1 MIEDKQYKVVMLGSG
16 AVGKSAITV
25 QMVSGHFLSSY
36 DPTIEDSY
44 RTTININ
51 NKDIILNIIDT
62 AGQEEFYALRDQYM
76 RSGDGYIIV
85 FSITSVTSFLEVT
98 AIKEQ
103 LNMVLDVDNNT
114 LIPIILVGNKCD
126 LEEYRQVQSSDA
138 QRLAEEW
145 RVKYFE
151 TSAKNKTNINRIFE
165 ELVYLIE
172 ANNQTNIQNT
182 SNQNIENENAEI
194 ENTEIQE
201 DTNQNTQDIS
211 DLKNEKVFSDTV
223 KEIKVVN
230 EYPATEEN
238 GVLYIKLES

>member
-44 RTTININ
+44 RTTVNVNNQDIIINI
-51 NKDIILNIIDT
+51 LDT
-62 AGQEEFYALRDQYM
+62 AGQEEFYALRDQYI

-85 FSITSVTSFLEVT
+85 FSITSVTSFLEVN

-182 SNQNIENENAEI
+182 SNQNEHSHYNHNCC
-194 ENTEIQE
+194 
-201 DTNQNTQDIS
+201 
-211 DLKNEKVFSDTV
+211 
-223 KEIKVVN
+223 
-230 EYPATEEN
+230 
-238 GVLYIKLES
+238 VLF

>member
-1 MIEDKQYKVVMLGSG
+1 MIKDKQYKVVMLGSG

-44 RTTININ
+44 RTTINVN
-51 NKDIILNIIDT
+51 NQDIILNILDT
-62 AGQEEFYALRDQYM
+62 AGQEEFYALRDQYI

-85 FSITSVTSFLEVT
+85 FSITSVTSFLEVN

-103 LNMVLDVDNNT
+103 LNMILDVDDNT

-126 LEEYRQVQSSDA
+126 LEEYRQVQSLDA
-138 QRLAEEW
+138 QRLADEW
-145 RVKYFE
+145 KVKYFE

-182 SNQNIENENAEI
+182 SNQNERLHHNHNCC
-194 ENTEIQE
+194 
-201 DTNQNTQDIS
+201 
-211 DLKNEKVFSDTV
+211 
-223 KEIKVVN
+223 
-230 EYPATEEN
+230 
-238 GVLYIKLES
+238 VLF

>member
-85 FSITSVTSFLEVT
+85 FSITSVTSFLEVN

-126 LEEYRQVQSSDA
+126 LEEYRQVQLSDA
-138 QRLAEEW
+138 QRLADEW
-145 RVKYFE
+145 KVKYFE
-151 TSAKNKTNINRIFE
+151 TSAKNKTNINKIFE

-182 SNQNIENENAEI
+182 SNQNERIRYNHNCC
-194 ENTEIQE
+194 
-201 DTNQNTQDIS
+201 
-211 DLKNEKVFSDTV
+211 
-223 KEIKVVN
+223 
-230 EYPATEEN
+230 
-238 GVLYIKLES
+238 VLF

>member
-1 MIEDKQYKVVMLGSG
+1 MIEDKQYKIVMLGSG

-44 RTTININ
+44 RTTINVN
-51 NKDIILNIIDT
+51 NQDIILNIIDT
-62 AGQEEFYALRDQYM
+62 AGQEEFYALRDQYI

-85 FSITSVTSFLEVT
+85 FSITSVTSFLEVN

-103 LNMVLDVDNNT
+103 LNMILDTDDNT

-145 RVKYFE
+145 KVKYFE
-151 TSAKNKTNINRIFE
+151 TSAKNKTNINKIFE

-172 ANNQTNIQNT
+172 TNNQNTIQNT
-182 SNQNIENENAEI
+182 SNQNERLYYNHNCC
-194 ENTEIQE
+194 
-201 DTNQNTQDIS
+201 
-211 DLKNEKVFSDTV
+211 
-223 KEIKVVN
+223 
-230 EYPATEEN
+230 
-238 GVLYIKLES
+238 VLL

>member
-85 FSITSVTSFLEVT
+85 FSITSVTSFLEVN
-98 AIKEQ
+98 AIKNQ
-103 LNMVLDVDNNT
+103 LNMVLDVGDDT
-114 LIPIILVGNKCD
+114 IIPIILVGNKCD

-138 QRLAEEW
+138 QRLANEW
-145 RVKYFE
+145 KVKYFE

-165 ELVYLIE
+165 ELIYLIE
-172 ANNQTNIQNT
+172 ANNQNTVIQNT
-182 SNQNIENENAEI
+182 SNQNER
-194 ENTEIQE
+194 
-201 DTNQNTQDIS
+201 
-211 DLKNEKVFSDTV
+211 LKYNH
-223 KEIKVVN
+223 N
-230 EYPATEEN
+230 CC
-238 GVLYIKLES
+238 VLF

>member
-1 MIEDKQYKVVMLGSG
+1 MLGSG

-51 NKDIILNIIDT
+51 NQDIILNILDT

-85 FSITSVTSFLEVT
+85 FSITSVTSFLEVN

-114 LIPIILVGNKCD
+114 LIPIILVGNN
-126 LEEYRQVQSSDA
+126 V
-138 QRLAEEW
+138 
-145 RVKYFE
+145 
-151 TSAKNKTNINRIFE
+151 I
-165 ELVYLIE
+165 
-172 ANNQTNIQNT
+172 
-182 SNQNIENENAEI
+182 
-194 ENTEIQE
+194 
-201 DTNQNTQDIS
+201 
-211 DLKNEKVFSDTV
+211 
-223 KEIKVVN
+223 
-230 EYPATEEN
+230 
-238 GVLYIKLES
+238 

>member
-1 MIEDKQYKVVMLGSG
+1 MIKDKQYKIVMLGSG

-51 NKDIILNIIDT
+51 NQDIILNILDT

-85 FSITSVTSFLEVT
+85 FSITSVTSFLEVN
-98 AIKEQ
+98 AIKDQ

-172 ANNQTNIQNT
+172 ANNQTNNQNT
-182 SNQNIENENAEI
+182 SNQKER
-194 ENTEIQE
+194 
-201 DTNQNTQDIS
+201 
-211 DLKNEKVFSDTV
+211 LKYNH
-223 KEIKVVN
+223 N
-230 EYPATEEN
+230 CC
-238 GVLYIKLES
+238 VLF

>member
-44 RTTININ
+44 RTIININ

-62 AGQEEFYALRDQYM
+62 AGQEEFYALRDQYI

-85 FSITSVTSFLEVT
+85 FSITSVTSFLEVN

-103 LNMVLDVDNNT
+103 LNMILDADNNT

-138 QRLAEEW
+138 QRLADEW
-145 RVKYFE
+145 KVKYFE

-165 ELVYLIE
+165 ELIYLIE

-182 SNQNIENENAEI
+182 SNQ
-194 ENTEIQE
+194 
-201 DTNQNTQDIS
+201 
-211 DLKNEKVFSDTV
+211 
-223 KEIKVVN
+223 KEHPHYN
-230 EYPATEEN
+230 HNCCT
-238 GVLYIKLES
+238 LF

>member
-44 RTTININ
+44 RTTINVN
-51 NKDIILNIIDT
+51 NQDIILNILDT

-85 FSITSVTSFLEVT
+85 FSITSVTSFLEVN

-103 LNMVLDVDNNT
+103 LNIVLDSDDNT

-182 SNQNIENENAEI
+182 SNQNEHSHYNHNCC
-194 ENTEIQE
+194 
-201 DTNQNTQDIS
+201 
-211 DLKNEKVFSDTV
+211 
-223 KEIKVVN
+223 
-230 EYPATEEN
+230 
-238 GVLYIKLES
+238 VLF

>member
-1 MIEDKQYKVVMLGSG
+1 MIENKQYNVVMLGSG

-85 FSITSVTSFLEVT
+85 FSITSVTSFLEVN

-126 LEEYRQVQSSDA
+126 LEEYRQVHSLDA

-145 RVKYFE
+145 KVKYFE
-151 TSAKNKTNINRIFE
+151 TSAKNKTNINKIFE

-172 ANNQTNIQNT
+172 VNNQNTVIQNT
-182 SNQNIENENAEI
+182 SNQ
-194 ENTEIQE
+194 
-201 DTNQNTQDIS
+201 
-211 DLKNEKVFSDTV
+211 
-223 KEIKVVN
+223 KEHSHYN
-230 EYPATEEN
+230 HNCCT
-238 GVLYIKLES
+238 LF

>member
-1 MIEDKQYKVVMLGSG
+1 MIEDKQYKIVMLGSG

-44 RTTININ
+44 RTTINVN
-51 NKDIILNIIDT
+51 NQDIILNILDT

-85 FSITSVTSFLEVT
+85 FSITSVTSFLEVN

-103 LNMVLDVDNNT
+103 LNIVLDADNNT

-151 TSAKNKTNINRIFE
+151 TSAKNKININRIFE

-182 SNQNIENENAEI
+182 SNQNEHSHYNHNCC
-194 ENTEIQE
+194 
-201 DTNQNTQDIS
+201 
-211 DLKNEKVFSDTV
+211 
-223 KEIKVVN
+223 
-230 EYPATEEN
+230 
-238 GVLYIKLES
+238 VLF

>member
-1 MIEDKQYKVVMLGSG
+1 MIQDKQYKIVILGSG

-44 RTTININ
+44 RTTINVN
-51 NKDIILNIIDT
+51 NQDIILNIIDT
-62 AGQEEFYALRDQYM
+62 AGQEEFYALRDQYI

-85 FSITSVTSFLEVT
+85 FSITSVTSFLEVN

-103 LNMVLDVDNNT
+103 LNMILDADNNT

-126 LEEYRQVQSSDA
+126 LEEYRQVPSLDA

-182 SNQNIENENAEI
+182 SNQNER
-194 ENTEIQE
+194 
-201 DTNQNTQDIS
+201 
-211 DLKNEKVFSDTV
+211 LKYNH
-223 KEIKVVN
+223 N
-230 EYPATEEN
+230 CC
-238 GVLYIKLES
+238 VLF

>member
-85 FSITSVTSFLEVT
+85 FSITSVTSFLEVN

-145 RVKYFE
+145 KVKYFE

-172 ANNQTNIQNT
+172 TNNQNTIIQNT
-182 SNQNIENENAEI
+182 SNQKER
-194 ENTEIQE
+194 
-201 DTNQNTQDIS
+201 
-211 DLKNEKVFSDTV
+211 LKYSHNCC
-223 KEIKVVN
+223 
-230 EYPATEEN
+230 
-238 GVLYIKLES
+238 VLF

>member
-51 NKDIILNIIDT
+51 NQDIILNILDT

-85 FSITSVTSFLEVT
+85 FSITSITSFLEVN
-98 AIKEQ
+98 AIKEH
-103 LNMVLDVDNNT
+103 LNIVLDVDNNT

-182 SNQNIENENAEI
+182 SNQNER
-194 ENTEIQE
+194 
-201 DTNQNTQDIS
+201 
-211 DLKNEKVFSDTV
+211 LKYNH
-223 KEIKVVN
+223 N
-230 EYPATEEN
+230 CC
-238 GVLYIKLES
+238 VLF

>member
-1 MIEDKQYKVVMLGSG
+1 MIEDKQYKIVMLGSG

-44 RTTININ
+44 RTTINVN
-51 NKDIILNIIDT
+51 NQDIILNILDT
-62 AGQEEFYALRDQYM
+62 AGQEEFYALRDQYI

-85 FSITSVTSFLEVT
+85 FSITSITSFLEVN

-103 LNMVLDVDNNT
+103 LNIVLDADNNT

-126 LEEYRQVQSSDA
+126 LEEFRQVQSSDA

-182 SNQNIENENAEI
+182 SNQNEHSHYNHNCC
-194 ENTEIQE
+194 
-201 DTNQNTQDIS
+201 
-211 DLKNEKVFSDTV
+211 
-223 KEIKVVN
+223 
-230 EYPATEEN
+230 
-238 GVLYIKLES
+238 VLF

>member
-85 FSITSVTSFLEVT
+85 FSITSVTSFLEVN
-98 AIKEQ
+98 AIKNQ

-126 LEEYRQVQSSDA
+126 LEEYRQVHSLDA

-145 RVKYFE
+145 KVKYFE

-165 ELVYLIE
+165 ELIYLIE
-172 ANNQTNIQNT
+172 ANNQNTVIQNT
-182 SNQNIENENAEI
+182 SNQNERIRNHNCC
-194 ENTEIQE
+194 
-201 DTNQNTQDIS
+201 
-211 DLKNEKVFSDTV
+211 
-223 KEIKVVN
+223 
-230 EYPATEEN
+230 
-238 GVLYIKLES
+238 VLL

>member
-1 MIEDKQYKVVMLGSG
+1 MIEDKQYKIVMLGSG

-44 RTTININ
+44 RTTINVN
-51 NKDIILNIIDT
+51 NQDIILNILDT

-85 FSITSVTSFLEVT
+85 FSITSVTSFLEVN

-103 LNMVLDVDNNT
+103 LNIVLDADNNT

-182 SNQNIENENAEI
+182 LNQNEHSRYSHNCC
-194 ENTEIQE
+194 
-201 DTNQNTQDIS
+201 
-211 DLKNEKVFSDTV
+211 
-223 KEIKVVN
+223 
-230 EYPATEEN
+230 
-238 GVLYIKLES
+238 VLF

>member
-1 MIEDKQYKVVMLGSG
+1 MIEDKQYKIVMLGSG

-25 QMVSGHFLSSY
+25 QMVSNHFLSSY

-44 RTTININ
+44 RTTINVHN
-51 NKDIILNIIDT
+51 QDIILNILDT

-85 FSITSVTSFLEVT
+85 FSITSVTSFLEVN

-103 LNMVLDVDNNT
+103 LNIVLDADDNT

-151 TSAKNKTNINRIFE
+151 TSAKNKININRIFE

-182 SNQNIENENAEI
+182 SNQNER
-194 ENTEIQE
+194 
-201 DTNQNTQDIS
+201 
-211 DLKNEKVFSDTV
+211 LKYNH
-223 KEIKVVN
+223 N
-230 EYPATEEN
+230 CC
-238 GVLYIKLES
+238 VLF

>member
-44 RTTININ
+44 RTTINVN

-85 FSITSVTSFLEVT
+85 FSITSVTSFLEVN

-103 LNMVLDVDNNT
+103 LNMVLDIDNNT

-126 LEEYRQVQSSDA
+126 LEEYRQVQSINA
-138 QRLAEEW
+138 QRLADEW
-145 RVKYFE
+145 KVKYIE
-151 TSAKNKTNINRIFE
+151 VSAKNKTNIYELFE
-165 ELVYLIE
+165 ELVNLIE
-172 ANNQTNIQNT
+172 MNNRININD
-182 SNQNIENENAEI
+182 SIH
-194 ENTEIQE
+194 
-201 DTNQNTQDIS
+201 NTQIRYNNS
-211 DLKNEKVFSDTV
+211 CC
-223 KEIKVVN
+223 
-230 EYPATEEN
+230 
-238 GVLYIKLES
+238 KLF

>member
-51 NKDIILNIIDT
+51 NQDIILNILDT

-85 FSITSVTSFLEVT
+85 FSITSITSFLEVN

-103 LNMVLDVDNNT
+103 LNIVLDVDNNT

-172 ANNQTNIQNT
+172 ANNQTNNQNT
-182 SNQNIENENAEI
+182 SNQNEHSHYNHNCC
-194 ENTEIQE
+194 
-201 DTNQNTQDIS
+201 
-211 DLKNEKVFSDTV
+211 
-223 KEIKVVN
+223 
-230 EYPATEEN
+230 
-238 GVLYIKLES
+238 VLF